1 MSYPLDYSGNHP
13 NKITQI
19 TINIVPLVHI
29 DGFTKKELD
38 GRLRQAAISESVGIH
53 SSRFV
58 GDSFI
63 VAAKR
68 GYFQIFF
75 RKYPLIILSI
85 SGQIQPVLGS
95 KSTIS
100 LHLFIE
106 TLHRWEQHNQNFIPC
121 HNFLYH
127 VIISFLINL

>member
-38 GRLRQAAISESVGIH
+38 GRLRQAATSESVGIH

-106 TLHRWEQHNQNFIPC
+106 TLHRWD
-121 HNFLYH
+121 
-127 VIISFLINL
+127 